1 MSLQLSESQRE
12 RFYGT
17 GLISVMVV
25 DDPTRAVQLAKAL
38 LDGGVDIM
46 ELTLRT
52 AKALECLSAITRQV
66 PEMLAGAGTILFPE
80 QVEQVVA
87 AGAAFGVAPGTNPAV
102 LRRADQLNLP
112 FAPGVATPTDIDVAV
127 QAGCRLLKFFP
138 AEQSGGLNML
148 ASIKAPYAHLGLQ
161 YVPLGGVTTSNLSNW
176 LTDPDVLAVGG
187 SWLAKKEVI
196 EASRWDEITQ
206 TSREACEIVRL
217 VRGSA

>member
-161 YVPLGGVTTSNLSNW
+161 YVPLVVTPPSGTYCS
-176 LTDPDVLAVGG
+176 P
-187 SWLAKKEVI
+187 
-196 EASRWDEITQ
+196 R
-206 TSREACEIVRL
+206 
-217 VRGSA
+217 